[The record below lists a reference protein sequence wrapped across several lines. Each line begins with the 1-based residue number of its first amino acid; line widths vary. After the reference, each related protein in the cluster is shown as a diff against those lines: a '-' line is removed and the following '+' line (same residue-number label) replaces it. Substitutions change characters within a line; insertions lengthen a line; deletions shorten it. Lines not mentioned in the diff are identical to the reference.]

1 MLLSLN
7 WLKEYV
13 DIAVDV
19 PTLAD
24 RLTLAGN
31 EVERISQQEVDFD
44 GVVVAEV
51 KSLRPLPGSTKNQ
64 IAGVTTGGAKVVE
77 VVTGAWNLA
86 VGDRVPYAT
95 PGSRLGDRRIEAKT
109 FLGFPSV
116 GMLCS
121 AIELGLG
128 EDAAGIL
135 ILGPGA
141 TPGQDLHKLYPRDT
155 ILELEIKSNRP
166 DLLCHLGIARE
177 VGAIFNLP
185 VREPKIPKGR
195 TGDAPD
201 LVRIDDDDGCRRF
214 VGRVITGIRVAPSP
228 PWMQARLRAAGVR
241 PISNIVDITNYVML
255 ETGQPMHA
263 FDYQHLKDGR
273 IAARR
278 ARDGEE
284 LACLDGKTRRLSAR
298 DMVVADAQRA
308 QGLAGIIGGAE
319 SAVEPGTTE
328 IFLEAATWEPRSIRR
343 TARMHGLRTEAS
355 SRFEKGLSPALS
367 LPAVERAAALV
378 AELAGG
384 AARKS
389 ADVYPVPL
397 APAVI
402 EVNADRIERVLGVRV
417 ELPEASNILERLRF
431 KVEKTRDGLRAQ
443 PPEFRLDSAIPEDVI
458 EEIGRIYGYDRVPST
473 LPGARTPVRDLYE
486 RRDADESARE
496 VLAGRELDEAVT
508 SSLVSAD
515 STLEIAMPIAAPSLV
530 KVKNPM
536 AENRDALRRSLL
548 PGLLE
553 ALALNARQDQG
564 GARLFELGS
573 VFWKTSSNAVDE
585 PQVLALAAH
594 VPAGGADAAV
604 AELRALQA
612 TLATMRDR
620 FAMPSTDS
628 KQAEF
633 DGQHPRPGFA
643 GFHPGRTVEILEGS
657 EPIGIVG
664 EVHPQLLAQLGLPG
678 RAVVA
683 EVLFERFSGG
693 GRRTPQARPLP
704 RFPGVRRDLTVV
716 IRGRIAA
723 ADVLQVIRQQGGY
736 TLRDISMVSEYQGPQ
751 LGAGSRSLSFRLH
764 YQADDRTLTNEE
776 VAAVQQRII
785 DDLRK
790 QFEAEVRS

>member
-1 MLLSLN
+1 VLISLN

-13 DIAVDV
+13 DIKVDV
-19 PTLAD
+19 PTLAE
-24 RLTLAGN
+24 RLTLAGS
-31 EVERISQQEVDFD
+31 EVDRIAEQEVDFD

-51 KSLRPLPGSTKNQ
+51 KGLRPLPGSTKNQ
-64 IAGVTTGGAKVVE
+64 IAAVTTGGAAVE
-77 VVTGAWNLA
+77 VVTGAWNIA

-95 PGSRLGDRRIEAKT
+95 PGSRLGDRRIETKT
-109 FLGFPSV
+109 FLGFPSA

-135 ILGPGA
+135 VLDPGA
-141 TPGQDLHKLYPRDT
+141 TPGQDLHELYPRDT

-166 DLLCHLGIARE
+166 DLLSHLGIARE
-177 VGAIFNLP
+177 VAAIFNLSL
-185 VREPKIPKGR
+185 REPKVPKSR
-195 TGDAPD
+195 TSDAPD
-201 LVRIDDDDGCRRF
+201 LVRIDAPDGCRRF
-214 VGRVITGIRVAPSP
+214 VGRLVTGVTVAPSP

-241 PISNIVDITNYVML
+241 PISNVVDITNYVML

-263 FDYQHLKDGR
+263 FDYQRLKGGR
-273 IAARR
+273 IVVRR

-284 LACLDGKTRRLSAR
+284 LACLDGKTRRLTSG
-298 DMVVADAQRA
+298 DMVVADTERA

-319 SAVEPGTTE
+319 SAVQPGTTE

-343 TARMHGLRTEAS
+343 TARMLGLRTEAS
-355 SRFEKGLSPALS
+355 SRFEKGLSPALG

-384 AARKS
+384 KATKS
-389 ADVYPVPL
+389 SDVYPVPL
-397 APAVI
+397 APITI

-417 ELPEASNILERLRF
+417 ELAEAAGILERLRF
-431 KVEKTRDGLRAQ
+431 KVEKSRDGLRAQ
-443 PPEFRLDSAIPEDVI
+443 PPEFRLDCAIPEDVV

-473 LPGARTPVRDLYE
+473 LPGARIPVRDLHQ
-486 RRDADESARE
+486 RRDADETARE

-508 SSLVSAD
+508 SSLVSAQG
-515 STLEIAMPIAAPSLV
+515 TVEIGMPMAAPSLTML
-530 KVKNPM
+530 KNPM

-573 VFWKTSSNAVDE
+573 VFWRKTSNAVDE

-594 VPAGGADAAV
+594 VPAGGADAAA
-604 AELRALQA
+604 AELRSLQA

-620 FAMPSTDS
+620 FAIPSTEF

-633 DGQHPRPGFA
+633 SGPDPGRYA
-643 GFHPGRTVEILEGS
+643 GFHPGRTGEVLEEGQ
-657 EPIGIVG
+657 PIGIVG
-664 EVHPQLLAQLGLPG
+664 EVHPQVLAQLGLPG

-683 EVLFERFSGG
+683 EVLFDRFSAGG
-693 GRRTPQARPLP
+693 QRTPQAQSLP

-716 IRGRIAA
+716 IRGKIAGG
-723 ADVLQVIRQQGGY
+723 DVLQVIRQRGGY

-751 LGAGSRSLSFRLH
+751 LEAGARSLSFRL
-764 YQADDRTLTNEE
+764 YFQADDRTLTNEE
-776 VAAVQQRII
+776 VAAIQQRII
-785 DDLRK
+785 DGLRER
-790 QFEAEVRS
+790 FAAEVRS

>member
-1 MLLSLN
+1 MLISLN

-13 DIAVDV
+13 DITADV
-19 PTLAD
+19 PALAE

-31 EVERISQQEVDFD
+31 EVERIAQQEVDFD

-64 IAGVTTGGAKVVE
+64 IAGVTTGGSMVE
-77 VVTGAWNLA
+77 VVTGAWNIA
-86 VGDRVPYAT
+86 VGNRVPYAI
-95 PGSRLGDRRIEAKT
+95 PGSRLGERRIETKT
-109 FLGFPSV
+109 FLGVPSA

-128 EDAAGIL
+128 EDAASIMIL
-135 ILGPGA
+135 DPGAILGE
-141 TPGQDLHKLYPRDT
+141 DLHALYPRDT

-185 VREPKIPKGR
+185 VHEPTIPKGR
-195 TGDAPD
+195 RSDVPD
-201 LVRIDDDDGCRRF
+201 LVRIDAPDGCRRF
-214 VGRVITGIRVAPSP
+214 VGCLITGITVAPSP

-255 ETGQPMHA
+255 ESGQPMHA
-263 FDYQHLKDGR
+263 FDYQRLKGGR
-273 IAARR
+273 IVVRR

-284 LACLDGKTRRLSAR
+284 LACLDGKTRRLTTQ
-298 DMVVADAQRA
+298 DMVVADTVRA

-319 SAVEPGTTE
+319 SAVQVATTD

-378 AELAGG
+378 AELARG
-384 AARKS
+384 RTTQS
-389 ADVYPVPL
+389 TDVYPVPL
-397 APAVI
+397 TPVTI
-402 EVNADRIERVLGVRV
+402 ELDGDRIERVLGVAV
-417 ELPEASNILERLRF
+417 ELADAAIILERLRF
-431 KVEKTRDGLRAQ
+431 TVKRAGARLQ
-443 PPEFRLDSAIPEDVI
+443 VRPPPFRLDCSIPEDLV
-458 EEIGRIYGYDRVPST
+458 EEIGRVHGYDRVPST
-473 LPGARTPVRDLYE
+473 LPGARTPVRDLFE
-486 RRDADESARE
+486 RRDADETARE

-508 SSLVSAD
+508 SSLVSAEGTP
-515 STLEIAMPIAAPSLV
+515 SVAMPSASQPMV

-564 GARLFELGS
+564 AARLFELGS
-573 VFWKTSSNAVDE
+573 VFWKSAANAVEE
-585 PQVLALAAH
+585 PQALALAAH
-594 VPAGGADAAV
+594 IPAGGADAAV
-604 AELRALQA
+604 AELRSLQA
-612 TLATMRDR
+612 TLATIRDR
-620 FAMPSTDS
+620 FAIPATDF

-633 DGQHPRPGFA
+633 SSENPGVFA
-643 GFHPGRTVEILEGS
+643 GFHPGRTGEVLDDG

-683 EVLFERFSGG
+683 EVLFDRFSADGG
-693 GRRTPQARPLP
+693 RTPQARPLP
-704 RFPGVRRDLTVV
+704 RFPGVRRDLTVL
-716 IRGRIAA
+716 IRGKIAA
-723 ADVLQVIRQQGGY
+723 GDVLQVIRQQGGY

-751 LGAGSRSLSFRLH
+751 LEAGARSLSFRLH

-776 VAAVQQRII
+776 VATVQQRII
-785 DDLRK
+785 DGLKAR
-790 QFEAEVRS
+790 FGAEVRS

>member
-1 MLLSLN
+1 MLISLN

-13 DIAVDV
+13 DIKVDV
-19 PTLAD
+19 PTLAE
-24 RLTLAGN
+24 RLTLAGS
-31 EVERISQQEVDFD
+31 EVDRIAEQEVDFD

-51 KSLRPLPGSTKNQ
+51 KGLRPLPGSTKNQ
-64 IAGVTTGGAKVVE
+64 IAAVTTGGAAVE
-77 VVTGAWNLA
+77 VVTGAWNIA

-95 PGSRLGDRRIEAKT
+95 PGSRLGDRRIETKT
-109 FLGFPSV
+109 FLGFPSA

-135 ILGPGA
+135 VLDPGA
-141 TPGQDLHKLYPRDT
+141 TPGQDLHELYPRDT

-177 VGAIFNLP
+177 VAAIFNLSL
-185 VREPKIPKGR
+185 REPKVPKSR
-195 TGDAPD
+195 TSDAPD
-201 LVRIDDDDGCRRF
+201 LVRIDAPDGCRRF
-214 VGRVITGIRVAPSP
+214 VGRLVTGVTVAPSP

-241 PISNIVDITNYVML
+241 PISNVVDITNYVML

-263 FDYQHLKDGR
+263 FDYQRLKGGR
-273 IAARR
+273 IVVRR

-284 LACLDGKTRRLSAR
+284 LACLDGKTRRLTSG
-298 DMVVADAQRA
+298 DMVVADTEQA

-319 SAVEPGTTE
+319 SAVQPGTTE

-343 TARMHGLRTEAS
+343 TARMLGLRTEAS
-355 SRFEKGLSPALS
+355 SRFEKGLSPALG

-384 AARKS
+384 KATKS
-389 ADVYPVPL
+389 SDVYPVPL
-397 APAVI
+397 APITI

-417 ELPEASNILERLRF
+417 ELAEAAGILERLRF
-431 KVEKTRDGLRAQ
+431 KVEKSRDGLRAQ
-443 PPEFRLDSAIPEDVI
+443 PPEFRLDCAIPEDVV

-473 LPGARTPVRDLYE
+473 LPGARIPVRDLHQ
-486 RRDADESARE
+486 RRDADETARE

-508 SSLVSAD
+508 SSLVSAQG
-515 STLEIAMPIAAPSLV
+515 TVEIGMPMAAPSLTML
-530 KVKNPM
+530 KNPM

-573 VFWKTSSNAVDE
+573 VFWQKTSNAVDE

-594 VPAGGADAAV
+594 VPAGGADAAA
-604 AELRALQA
+604 AELRSLQA

-620 FAMPSTDS
+620 FAIPSTEF

-633 DGQHPRPGFA
+633 SGPDPGRYA
-643 GFHPGRTVEILEGS
+643 GFHPGRTGEVLEEGQ
-657 EPIGIVG
+657 PIGIVG
-664 EVHPQLLAQLGLPG
+664 EVHPQVLAQLGLPG

-683 EVLFERFSGG
+683 EVLFDRFSAGG
-693 GRRTPQARPLP
+693 QRTPQAQSLP

-716 IRGRIAA
+716 IRGKIAGG
-723 ADVLQVIRQQGGY
+723 DVLQVIRQRGGY

-751 LGAGSRSLSFRLH
+751 LEAGARSLSFRL
-764 YQADDRTLTNEE
+764 YFQADDRTLTNEE
-776 VAAVQQRII
+776 VAAIQQRII
-785 DDLRK
+785 DGLRER
-790 QFEAEVRS
+790 FAAEVRS